1 VTTRRSFLLA
11 SLALPV
17 SLSGCVSSALSPGA
31 VDTFDLQPL
40 QRSGAGRVGSARQL
54 VVQEPT
60 TLRLYDGERIVVRT
74 RAGEASYLPGA
85 QLIDRLPRLLQ
96 ARIVQSFENTR
107 RVRAVARPGEG
118 LDPDVVLLTDIRTF
132 GLDASA
138 GTVAEIDLSV
148 RLVSGRN
155 GRVIGSELFS
165 VRTPAASTEPRAVI
179 AALDGALSQVLTRL
193 VDWAARR

>member
-1 VTTRRSFLLA
+1 M
-11 SLALPV
+11 
-17 SLSGCVSSALSPGA
+17 
-31 VDTFDLQPL
+31 
-40 QRSGAGRVGSARQL
+40 
-54 VVQEPT
+54 
-60 TLRLYDGERIVVRT
+60 RT

-155 GRVIGSELFS
+155 GRVIGAELFS
-165 VRTPAASTEPRAVI
+165 VRAPAASTEPRAVI